1 MLCPAVSAS
10 ARFKDELLPHLE
22 NKKVEVYWADHRLA
36 ALWANSDAAKAEFP
50 DYSYLVGR
58 VGHTTLCLEFSIFLE
73 TLLQKPFQNPVNRLC
88 V

>member
-1 MLCPAVSAS
+1 MHTRGLLPVTTTKYFAAFRVLKLCAVLCHAVLNS

-50 DYSYLVGR
+50 DYTYLVG
-58 VGHTTLCLEFSIFLE
+58 
-73 TLLQKPFQNPVNRLC
+73 
-88 V
+88 

>member
-1 MLCPAVSAS
+1 LLCVRCHS

-50 DYSYLVGR
+50 DYTYQV
-58 VGHTTLCLEFSIFLE
+58 C
-73 TLLQKPFQNPVNRLC
+73 
-88 V
+88 